1 MARPP
6 NYRQQ
11 RLERDRA
18 ARAKTAE
25 KAEALREQTERRKA
39 ASELGTP
46 ETDTVAKE
54 AHTSEADAAC

>member
-1 MARPP
+1 MPRPP

-46 ETDTVAKE
+46 EIDTLAKE
-54 AHTSEADAAC
+54 EHS